1 MTMTLSPD
9 NKSTGWALM
18 RYGETNMYSLWT
30 AHDWGKHQA
39 IWANRTIPGPTGLAA
54 SRWICLGV
62 SDNKA
67 ELEAMLRVL
76 RAGGANK
83 LEEW

>member
-1 MTMTLSPD
+1 MSYQAD
-9 NKSTGWALM
+9 NKSGKWALM

-30 AHDWGKHQA
+30 AHDWDKHQA
-39 IWANRTIPGPTGLAA
+39 VWANRTTPHPTGRTA